1 MKKFSILLCLISTVF
16 ASESE
21 VLNIKNSD
29 LITNFKVIQV
39 YQNNNQNY
47 DIKWNKVINN
57 GASNCDINNSTS
69 SHISTNIL
77 YNSKIVDNITKI
89 QIDKNMNIVVS
100 MINSRCFN
108 IKTNYNQKEYNNK
121 FCLDGNL
128 TLFSTPKGSKSTY
141 IYDIDISKPSNESSI
156 QGKND

>member
-1 MKKFSILLCLISTVF
+1 MIFFLSLSFKLYFNECFLFSFKQETPFFCFIFSIREGTV
-16 ASESE
+16 S
-21 VLNIKNSD
+21 
-29 LITNFKVIQV
+29 
-39 YQNNNQNY
+39 
-47 DIKWNKVINN
+47 
-57 GASNCDINNSTS
+57 
-69 SHISTNIL
+69 IL

-128 TLFSTPKGSKSTY
+128 TLFSTPRGSKSTY
-141 IYDIDISKPSNESSI
+141 IYNIDISKPSNESSI